1 MQAAVSDAGC
11 GECAE
16 ACKVCGIADWRGCE
30 AEDGAGG
37 GSGQGGLVGP
47 APGSSFSSTVSCGFR
62 VAARSIRGS
71 SLGSSGCF
79 VEANGYMPS
88 ASAELPC
95 SSRRLC
101 VCGVSPGG
109 VALGIC
115 DFAAARHVAGRY
127 FYFMGCVA
135 MTDYKMNDKRAM
147 SMMEADQERL
157 AEHDLM
163 KRSAQLLDAASRRD
177 SGREELFLSLL
188 RDSREESPE

>member
-1 MQAAVSDAGC
+1 MRRPTVFRC
-11 GECAE
+11 G
-16 ACKVCGIADWRGCE
+16 
-30 AEDGAGG
+30 
-37 GSGQGGLVGP
+37 
-47 APGSSFSSTVSCGFR
+47 
-62 VAARSIRGS
+62 
-71 SLGSSGCF
+71 
-79 VEANGYMPS
+79 
-88 ASAELPC
+88 
-95 SSRRLC
+95 C

-163 KRSAQLLDAASRRD
+163 KRSAQLLDAARRRD

>member
-101 VCGVSPGG
+101 DVRPCFGAGAFVALVQAGSHWEYATLLPLGMSPGG
-109 VALGIC
+109 IFTLWGAL
-115 DFAAARHVAGRY
+115 
-127 FYFMGCVA
+127 
-135 MTDYKMNDKRAM
+135 
-147 SMMEADQERL
+147 Q
-157 AEHDLM
+157 
-163 KRSAQLLDAASRRD
+163 
-177 SGREELFLSLL
+177 
-188 RDSREESPE
+188 